1 MLYHNDIKFPFNLFY
16 KIIDVTQ
23 ESHTICYADDR
34 DVVIRYSVM
43 TNHIKKNVTSI
54 YENNTMMILNF
65 KKKIKVLL
73 SVFLNTYLSTK

>member
-1 MLYHNDIKFPFNLFY
+1 MLYHNDIKFH
-16 KIIDVTQ
+16 KIIDLTQ
-23 ESHTICYADDR
+23 ENHTICYADDR

-43 TNHIKKNVTSI
+43 TNHIKNGTSI
-54 YENNTMMILNF
+54 CENNTMMILNL

>member
-16 KIIDVTQ
+16 KIIDLTQ
-23 ESHTICYADDR
+23 ENHTICYADDR
-34 DVVIRYSVM
+34 DVVIRYSV
-43 TNHIKKNVTSI
+43 TTSHIKNGTSI
-54 YENNTMMILNF
+54 CENNTMMILNL